1 MTSEKMPSAISWF
14 ETTSKSCMRAVEG
27 VGIDAQ
33 SPMRLHGQNEQKARH
48 RKGTAHKSDK
58 AMLADAAVGE
68 RLLTADKH
76 IGGTTGKR
84 AAGKTGVLGAR
95 LITVL
100 ADRPGGRGVEHGQ
113 VGNGARL

>member
-1 MTSEKMPSAISWF
+1 MVKTNRKRG
-14 ETTSKSCMRAVEG
+14 T
-27 VGIDAQ
+27 
-33 SPMRLHGQNEQKARH
+33 AR
-48 RKGTAHKSDK
+48 GTAHKSDK